1 MPDRMTFEGASSP
14 TISCDCFTDKYHLKM
29 MLGMTSCSK
38 LGARARSFHRET
50 HQMWPL
56 YLEEMTGAWS
66 WSSCMPAEWSG
77 SDHSLLPRL
86 PAPSHP
92 IPAWSRCWEQSPHQ
106 QPQDPSQCPR
116 AEWWERSQWD
126 KHGWPPGS
134 PCTGHP
140 LIMQSVCPAHHA
152 HPGKGLCTGHSLQKS
167 LVPGSH
173 TAGTFMQFKFYFQ
186 CYFLKSS
193 TLTPSQTLYH
203 NTVFYISYSTSHYL
217 EWFCSFTFLVY

>member
-1 MPDRMTFEGASSP
+1 
-14 TISCDCFTDKYHLKM
+14 
-29 MLGMTSCSK
+29 
-38 LGARARSFHRET
+38 
-50 HQMWPL
+50 
-56 YLEEMTGAWS
+56 MTGAWS

-106 QPQDPSQCPR
+106 QPQDPSKCPR
-116 AEWWERSQWD
+116 AEWREWSQWD
-126 KHGWPPGS
+126 KHGWPPES
-134 PCTGHP
+134 PCIGHP
-140 LIMQSVCPAHHA
+140 LIIQSVCPAHHA

-203 NTVFYISYSTSHYL
+203 NTLFYISYSTSHYL
-217 EWFCSFTFLVY
+217 EWFCSFTFLDYYLFPL